1 MKSRSKMLSFLV
13 VLLGAALSAVEGFK
27 QELSCGKRFYRTVH
41 LSRDESTLY
50 VGAMDAIYALDAANV
65 SASDCEASSLNLPAS
80 NAANCVSKGKTEE
93 FDCRNHIRV
102 IQPIGRDGK
111 RLYICGTN
119 AHSPKDHVIYANLT
133 KLARHEFYP
142 GVGDGIAKCPFD
154 PSDNSTAL
162 WVESGNPGGHPA
174 IYSGTNA
181 EFTKADTVIFRGDIF
196 DVNTGRREYTFKRTI
211 KYDSHMLDK
220 PDFVGSYDIGDY
232 VYFFFRETAVE
243 FMNCGKTVYSRVARV
258 CKRDV
263 GGKNILHQN
272 WATYLK
278 ARLNCSIPGEF
289 PFFFNEIQSV
299 YKSPEDDSVF
309 HAIFTTS
316 QNGLTGSAICSFNL
330 KDVETTFEGKFKEQA
345 TTTSVWLPVPS
356 AKVPT
361 PRPGKCVDDTRKLS
375 DTVLNFIRKH
385 PLMDNDVPHDSDGP
399 VFYQRDVMFTTLAV
413 DSVPDGSFA
422 SNQVFAVYYVG
433 TEDGSV
439 LKISRWTDQNTGK
452 TRSQL
457 LDRISVSNI
466 PIRTLTLSKKQKTLY
481 VTTDDSI
488 QQVSLD
494 GLCAARYETCVQCT
508 RDPYCGWERQTGQC
522 KPKRF
527 SLLSDPS
534 GQARGMCQ
542 TSTPSQKIGANFGQ
556 SVHLSCPFTHRQQD
570 ANVIW
575 YHFDSSDRQRK
586 VNFLQSDKYVQTQD
600 NGLVVLGTKERDSG
614 IYECRL
620 GTEPLARYHLTVDA
634 HRCAAPNKTAD
645 YQKVYSEWCQEF
657 QKYKSALKTWEK
669 RQNKCASGSAQN
681 LLEGYQTSPLV

>member
-1 MKSRSKMLSFLV
+1 MWKISLLLLFARGNISLS
-13 VLLGAALSAVEGFK
+13 SAEASSYKEEF
-27 QELSCGKRFYRTVH
+27 SCGKLFYRTVH
-41 LSRDESTLY
+41 LSQDQASLY
-50 VGAMDAIYALDAANV
+50 VGAMDTIYKLSTSNLA
-65 SASDCEASSLNLPAS
+65 ASDCERDALPMPAS
-80 NAANCVSKGKTEE
+80 NAANCISKGKTET

-102 IQPIGRDGK
+102 IQPIGDGS
-111 RLYICGTN
+111 RLYVCGTN

-154 PSDNSTAL
+154 PHDNSTAL

-196 DVNTGRREYTFKRTI
+196 DVNTGRRKYTFKRTI

-232 VYFFFRETAVE
+232 VYFFFREMAVE
-243 FMNCGKTVYSRVARV
+243 YMNCGKTIYSRVARV
-258 CKRDV
+258 CKKDV

-278 ARLNCSIPGEF
+278 ARLNCSMPGEF

-299 YKSPEDDSVF
+299 YKSPEDDSIF
-309 HAIFTTS
+309 HAVFTTS
-316 QNGLTGSAICSFNL
+316 SNGLTGSAICSFNL
-330 KDVETTFEGKFKEQA
+330 RDVEHTFEGKFKEQA

-361 PRPGKCVDDTRKLS
+361 PRPGQCVDDTRKLS

-399 VFYQRDVMFTTLAV
+399 IFYQRGVMFTTLAV
-413 DSVPDGSFA
+413 GRVNDGAGSFA
-422 SNQVFAVYYVG
+422 TNQAFSVYFAG

-439 LKISRWTDQNTGK
+439 FKVSRWTDHTTGQIK
-452 TRSQL
+452 SQL
-457 LDRISVSNI
+457 LDKFPVSESGSAV
-466 PIRTLTLSKKQKTLY
+466 RTLTLSKKYLF

-488 QQVSLD
+488 YQVALD
-494 GLCAARYETCVQCT
+494 RLCSTRYETCVQCT
-508 RDPYCGWERQTGQC
+508 RDPYCGWERQSGQC
-522 KPKRF
+522 KVKSF

-534 GQARGMCQ
+534 GQAKSICQ
-542 TSTPSQKIGANFGQ
+542 SSTPTQKMNANFGQ
-556 SVHLSCPFTHRQQD
+556 SIHLNCPMFGPLSNG
-570 ANVIW
+570 AVW
-575 YHFDSSDRQRK
+575 YHIGSSDRQK
-586 VNFLQSDKYVQTQD
+586 KINFLVRHEKYVQTQD
-600 NGLVVLGTKERDSG
+600 NGLVILGAKERDSG
-614 IYECRL
+614 VYECRL
-620 GTEPLARYHLTVDA
+620 ANEPLARYQLSVDG
-634 HRCAAPNKTAD
+634 HRCTAPNKTAD

-657 QKYKSALKTWEK
+657 QKYKSALKMWEK
-669 RQNKCASGSAQN
+669 HQNKCSVSSQTI
-681 LLEGYQTSPLV
+681 LEGYQTSPLV